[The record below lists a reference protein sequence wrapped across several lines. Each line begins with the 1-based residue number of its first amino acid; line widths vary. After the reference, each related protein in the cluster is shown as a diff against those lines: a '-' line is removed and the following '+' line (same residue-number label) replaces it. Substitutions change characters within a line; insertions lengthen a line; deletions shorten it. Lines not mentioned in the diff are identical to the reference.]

1 MALSWT
7 QGALLLVLV
16 DVLVF
21 AMYVYAFSRK
31 QELKI

>member
-1 MALSWT
+1 MAFSWT

-21 AMYVYAFSRK
+21 AMYVYEFSRK